1 VEGSKQEWEQ
11 KLERR
16 RSYNGMPTTMLRT
29 LRELRKVLPRHGI
42 VTVGSGHPQSTT
54 KQAFPVYEPRTHI
67 TSGSFSSM
75 GFALPA
81 AIGAKLAKPDTPVV
95 CIIGD
100 GDFMMGVQELAVCA
114 MHNIPVT
121 FLILNNSGYI
131 SIRDGQNH
139 LMGRQI
145 GSEFNKHAG
154 DGQAYSVDFVSLA
167 KSFGLGF
174 AAKAQSVDDIG
185 SNIKRALDSN
195 APALVEV
202 PITRDVS
209 IAAAEVVG
217 WWDFPVLP
225 TATEAVKADYKAG
238 YAAEQHRWSR
248 KDAQVAK
255 PVSTS
260 G

>member
-1 VEGSKQEWEQ
+1 
-11 KLERR
+11 
-16 RSYNGMPTTMLRT
+16 
-29 LRELRKVLPRHGI
+29 
-42 VTVGSGHPQSTT
+42 
-54 KQAFPVYEPRTHI
+54 
-67 TSGSFSSM
+67 
-75 GFALPA
+75 
-81 AIGAKLAKPDTPVV
+81 
-95 CIIGD
+95 
-100 GDFMMGVQELAVCA
+100 
-114 MHNIPVT
+114 
-121 FLILNNSGYI
+121 
-131 SIRDGQNH
+131 
-139 LMGRQI
+139 
-145 GSEFNKHAG
+145 
-154 DGQAYSVDFVSLA
+154 VDFVSLA

-248 KDAQVAK
+248 KDTQVAK

>member
-1 VEGSKQEWEQ
+1 
-11 KLERR
+11 
-16 RSYNGMPTTMLRT
+16 
-29 LRELRKVLPRHGI
+29 
-42 VTVGSGHPQSTT
+42 
-54 KQAFPVYEPRTHI
+54 
-67 TSGSFSSM
+67 M

-100 GDFMMGVQELAVCA
+100 GDFLMTAQELAVCA
-114 MHNIPVT
+114 MHSIPVT

-139 LMGRQI
+139 LMGRQT
-145 GSEFNKHAG
+145 GSEFNQRG
-154 DGQAYSVDFVSLA
+154 DGRAYSVDFVALA
-167 KSFGLGF
+167 KSFGF
-174 AAKAQSVDDIG
+174 EVSAKPQTPDDIG
-185 SNIKRALDSN
+185 TCIRRALDSN
-195 APALVEV
+195 APALIDV

-225 TATEAVKADYKAG
+225 TASEAVRTDYKAG

-248 KDAQVAK
+248 ATDLAK